1 MPERTLQQWLSYL
14 EQLHPSE
21 IELGLAR
28 IQTVA
33 ERMDVQRP
41 ASKVITVTGTNGKGS
56 TCAFVAQLLMQQQLQ
71 VGVYSSPHFLHY
83 NERIQINGEAV
94 SDALICAAFV
104 AVEQAR
110 QDISLTYFEFGTL
123 AALWI
128 FTQAKLDAVVLEVGL
143 GGRLDAVN
151 IIEPDIAV
159 VTSIAVDHTDWLGDT
174 RETVAFE
181 KAGIFRAGKPAVCG
195 DLLPPASLLEQAKN
209 LGAPLVLRGR
219 DFDLAVAQHAWHWR
233 GINAKHEP
241 IELQSIPLLDLPI
254 ENAAL
259 ALQVY
264 ALLDMPWQP
273 ERIIESLQSTK
284 LTGRLQVIK
293 LPYKNQQRTL
303 ILDVAHNPHAAEYL
317 ARWLE
322 NRAITGQRY
331 AVFGALADKDVQ
343 GVITAITKQVA
354 DWAIAP
360 LPSPRSY
367 QTADL
372 EQIFATNH
380 AYARSYESI
389 VCALEA
395 QLNKASEADEI
406 VVFGSFFTVT
416 QALEFLQQA

>member
-1 MPERTLQQWLSYL
+1 MSERNLQQWLDYL

-33 ERMDVQRP
+33 ERMSAQRP
-41 ASKVITVTGTNGKGS
+41 ADRVITVTGTNGKGS
-56 TCAFVAQLLMQQQLQ
+56 TCAFIAQLLAEQQLS

-83 NERIQINGEAV
+83 NERIQVNGEAV
-94 SDALICAAFV
+94 SDELICAAFAV
-104 AVEQAR
+104 VEQAR

-123 AALWI
+123 AALWV

-159 VTSIAVDHTDWLGDT
+159 VTSIAVDHADWLGDT

-181 KAGIFRAGKPAVCG
+181 KAGIFRTGKPAVCG
-195 DLLPPASLLEQAKN
+195 DLLPPNTLLEHAKSIA
-209 LGAPLVLRGR
+209 APLLLRGR
-219 DFDLAVAQHAWHWR
+219 DFDLAVAEQTWHWR
-233 GINAKHEP
+233 GVSAKQEP
-241 IELQSIPLLDLPI
+241 IELQSIPLLSLPV

-273 ERIIESLQSTK
+273 ERIVKALQATK
-284 LTGRLQVIK
+284 LTGRLQVLR
-293 LPYKNQQRTL
+293 LPYKNQQRTI

-317 ARWLE
+317 AGWLE
-322 NRAITGQRY
+322 SRSIAGQRY

-343 GVITAITKQVA
+343 GVISAMTKHVSH
-354 DWAIAP
+354 WAIAE

-367 QTADL
+367 PIAELGKT
-372 EQIFATNH
+372 FA
-380 AYARSYESI
+380 ASCAPVKSYDSI
-389 VCALEA
+389 ALALEA
-395 QLNKASEADEI
+395 QLDRASEADEVI
-406 VVFGSFFTVT
+406 VFGSFFTVT
-416 QALEFLQQA
+416 QALEFIQQA